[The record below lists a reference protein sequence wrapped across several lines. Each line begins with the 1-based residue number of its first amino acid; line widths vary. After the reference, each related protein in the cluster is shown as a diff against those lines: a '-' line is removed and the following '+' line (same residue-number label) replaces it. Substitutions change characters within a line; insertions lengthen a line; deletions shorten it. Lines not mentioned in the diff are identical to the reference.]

1 MPPIR
6 IDTPSGPIWLDPV
19 TGEMVAAPSAGPD
32 TSGGNSL
39 DAGAGAYPPHYGL
52 AGPSQVGGAAT
63 SSNTGGSDTSNVGGQ
78 PKQQPIVDVLN
89 LGGGRYQYRFADGST
104 QIYDTNADNT
114 GGGGGGVS
122 ATTAYAQQQQNAR
135 DAAALAEQKRQF
147 DLQYANAQTP
157 AERAALLAEQQRQ
170 FDQSQALSKGNTLL
184 GLGSRPDTLIKYLYA
199 LRGQQ
204 TPQGIQNTTANL
216 PGYGNVLGGGGAPGA
231 SAPGSAAPS
240 AAAPMV
246 DSRVAEVKQAI
257 ATPGAPLGQYVA
269 PGGTSIS
276 QTDPRLGPVSGQ
288 FNAQPISGPATAN
301 QGPTNEQLG
310 AQDALIK
317 QGRIPRFYSNGV
329 AIFGEGGTI
338 PEPVAGIG
346 LMSGQRYLFGEA
358 GPEHVV
364 KGRDPDDTS
373 SKSPKGVKAAAKR
386 KPVSS
391 ATDVF
396 DSPLPGVGQVASR
409 QHMGLATPD
418 VFSHGM
424 GLRLG
429 GVNAFASGG
438 TIGYQSPTQADKAFI
453 GGQWIWAGG
462 PYSGMPVASTPANA
476 GDLTPY
482 LTNPNA
488 ADPTGRVQQP
498 MASQPIPQPMPYFG
512 APDAG
517 QPTPQPYI
525 GIPSGGLGS
534 TRPLPNAPMSGY
546 APQPVDPG
554 FSAGIPTGPQY
565 TGGFA
570 PPSLF
575 NPDTLPGVIARGY
588 NSNPATPL
596 FPQVGYF
603 TGQGSS
609 LIPSMQ
615 KLTNS
620 TGTERSLYSGA
631 LQDEFGVQPQ
641 DVFDLARQLNP
652 GARAGSVR
660 GSRYAA

>member
-52 AGPSQVGGAAT
+52 AGPSQIGGAAT

-104 QIYDTNADNT
+104 QLYDTNADNS
-114 GGGGGGVS
+114 GGGGGVS

-216 PGYGNVLGGGGAPGA
+216 PGYQNVLGGGGAPGA
-231 SAPGSAAPS
+231 SAPGSAAPGV
-240 AAAPMV
+240 AAPMV
-246 DSRVAEVKQAI
+246 DPRVAAVKQAI

-396 DSPLPGVGQVASR
+396 DSPLPGVGQVANR

-424 GLRLG
+424 GLRVG

-488 ADPTGRVQQP
+488 ADPTGRVQ
-498 MASQPIPQPMPYFG
+498 
-512 APDAG
+512 
-517 QPTPQPYI
+517 PTPQPIQQPGI
-525 GIPSGGLGS
+525 GNQIIPPMNDIGGGFV
-534 TRPLPNAPMSGY
+534 GQ
-546 APQPVDPG
+546 PQPYQP
-554 FSAGIPTGPQY
+554 GPQY

-596 FPQVGYF
+596 FPQIGYF